1 MEKLPAL
8 QENQVEMLIS
18 QAIDKNV
25 PVETM
30 ERILA
35 MRKELK
41 AEYAKEAFDAD
52 MAKFQA
58 ECPIIQKTK
67 EVRSSQGLLYK
78 YAPIESIVIQV
89 KALLAKYNFSYS
101 INTVTGEKYV
111 TATCLAKHALGHSE
125 GSNFSVPLGNRTNAM
140 SDTQQVA
147 AALTFAKRYAF
158 CNAFGILTGD
168 EDTDGRVTPPTPVP
182 HEEIAALRSLL
193 SLTHFTEE
201 QVCRSMNITK
211 LEELTLEKAQVVQ
224 EKLTKFIERQESR
237 KND

>member
-1 MEKLPAL
+1 METLPAL

-25 PVETM
+25 SVETM

-52 MAKFQA
+52 MAKFQS

-125 GSNFSVPLGNRTNAM
+125 GSNFSVPLGSRTNAM

-168 EDTDGRVTPPTPVP
+168 EDTDSRVTTSVPVT
-182 HEEIAALRSLL
+182 HAQLARIRSLL
-193 SLTHFTEE
+193 SLTKFTEE
-201 QVCRSMNITK
+201 QACKSMEVGD
-211 LEELTLEKAQVVQ
+211 LHDLTLEKADAVIV
-224 EKLTKFIERQESR
+224 KLQRFVERQESR
-237 KND
+237 KNV